1 MSSTSD
7 PSRMDPYSDDPGA
20 GPGSTAVLD
29 RQRQEQEQK
38 TDDGDHDRFAHY
50 VRKDKVTQAALGGT
64 PVIALCGK
72 VWVPGR
78 DPEKYPVCPEC
89 KEIYD
94 GMREPNDGDGGKG
107 GSGKGGGFRGVFGGR
122 R

>member
-7 PSRMDPYSDDPGA
+7 PSRMDPSSDDPGA

-107 GSGKGGGFRGVFGGR
+107 GSGKGGGFRGFFGGR